1 MNLFSLSDWQTLFEP
16 DNLTVI
22 IQGFGITILVALSGL
37 ALALV
42 LGVIF
47 GMLSSSTSKLSR
59 AFARVYVEFFQNTPL
74 LILVRFLFVLPMI
87 MPALIIPTIWVGIL
101 GVGVYH
107 GAYVSEVV
115 RAGIQSIH
123 KGQLEAGLSQG
134 FSYVGTMRYIIIPQA
149 LRVVLPPLT
158 NQAVSL
164 IKNTSALAVISGYDL
179 MYAGKSVAGDTS
191 VVGPTYFLV
200 AVLYFALCYPLA
212 VLSKKLEDKQEVS

>member
-1 MNLFSLSDWQTLFEP
+1 MNLFSLADWQ
-16 DNLTVI
+16 I
-22 IQGFGITILVALSGL
+22 ILSPEYLPTIIEGFGITVLVSLSGL
-37 ALALV
+37 VLALV

-47 GMLSSSTSKLSR
+47 GMLSSSTSKLAR
-59 AFARVYVEFFQNTPL
+59 TFARIYVEFFQNTPL
-74 LILVRFLFVLPMI
+74 LILVRFLFVLPML
-87 MPALIIPTIWVGIL
+87 MPKLIIPTIWVGIL

-107 GAYVSEVV
+107 GAYISEVV

-134 FSYVGTMRYIIIPQA
+134 FGYVGTMRYIIIPQA

-191 VVGPTYFLV
+191 IIGPTYLLV
-200 AVLYFALCYPLA
+200 AVLYFCLCYPLA